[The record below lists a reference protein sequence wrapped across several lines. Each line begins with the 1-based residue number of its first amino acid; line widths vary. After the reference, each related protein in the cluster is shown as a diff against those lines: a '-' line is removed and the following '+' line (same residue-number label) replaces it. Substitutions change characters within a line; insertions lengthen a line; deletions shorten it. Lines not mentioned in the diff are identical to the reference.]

1 VEIEMKLKQGQL
13 WIGALEPWEGFFSL
27 GFGFT
32 LRCEI
37 FALGIQFAT
46 ENYTNTLGL
55 ADDILS

>member
-1 VEIEMKLKQGQL
+1 LEPWNI
-13 WIGALEPWEGFFSL
+13 LEPWEGFFSL

-46 ENYTNTLGL
+46 DLTLDL
-55 ADDILS
+55 KITQTLWDWLMTYCPDLL